1 MVQIVLTEK
10 QKDALREI
18 GSMCAGNAATA
29 LSQLTHTKVDITIPN
44 ILFLPLERVSEAV
57 GGADRLVTG
66 LLLQVLGDLRSRIL
80 FIFFPRDALIL
91 TTFMTNKPL
100 SEASIMTDIERSA
113 LREIGVVLAS
123 AYLGVLS
130 NFVGMSLIPTVP
142 ELITDMAGAMV
153 DYILIELSSKSQ
165 FALLVE
171 SEFTELKRSVTG
183 HFFLIPDPTA
193 LEIIIKAIDESP

>member
-1 MVQIVLTEK
+1 MVEIVLTEN

-18 GSMCAGNAATA
+18 GSICAGNAATA
-29 LSQLTHTKVDITIPN
+29 LSQLTQTKIDITIPQ
-44 ILFLPLERVSEAV
+44 ILFLPLERVPEAV

-142 ELITDMAGAMV
+142 ELITDMAGAIV

-165 FALLVE
+165 FALLVK
-171 SEFTELKRSVTG
+171 SEFTELRRSVTG
-183 HFFLIPDPTA
+183 HFFLVPDPTA
-193 LEIIIKAIDESP
+193 LEIIIKAIDEVF